1 MTTRYTHSVFMA
13 DFAATD
19 RRSVK
24 AHLKGTSLRAKSF
37 TAFTTIAKALG
48 RGDRAADDFKATSR
62 YFFKRRD
69 AIRAFGQKVGRFASA
84 GLGLAAGVALYI
96 VFVLQ

>member
-1 MTTRYTHSVFMA
+1 MA

-69 AIRAFGQKVGRFASA
+69 AIRAFGQKVGRFATA
-84 GLGLAAGVALYI
+84 GVGLAAGVALYI

>member
-48 RGDRAADDFKATSR
+48 RGDRAADDFKATVR
-62 YFFKRRD
+62 FFFKRRD
-69 AIRAFGQKVGRFASA
+69 ALLSFAKKTGRVATA
-84 GLGLAAGVALYI
+84 GIGLAAGVALYI